1 MIDRKKGLEL
11 LNEKASK
18 SLEDFGTYGRGTVYD
33 VVWCLQSSRKLC

>member
-18 SLEDFGTYGRGTVYD
+18 SLEDFGRGTVYD
-33 VVWCLQSSRKLC
+33 VV